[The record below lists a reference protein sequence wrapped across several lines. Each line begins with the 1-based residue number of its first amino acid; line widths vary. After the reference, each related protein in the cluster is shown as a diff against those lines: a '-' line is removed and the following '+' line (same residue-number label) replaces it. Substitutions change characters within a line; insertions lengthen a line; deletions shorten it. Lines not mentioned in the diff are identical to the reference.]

1 MKKLKLFVT
10 MMLITLAMTCI
21 CVVGVS
27 AGTAFAEETAT
38 ETTTEVT
45 TETEVVEGMTEK
57 DLSEYWES
65 FKQKISDSA
74 TWTSIGAGVLT
85 IISTSG
91 VIGYSFKKII
101 ALLLNKADKES
112 VKKEISDLK
121 EHIMSEYNTNNKMIA
136 ERLERTEN
144 NEEKFFAILSVFMLN
159 CKIPDCAKAE
169 IMALLTDIKKH
180 SGDISEIVEK
190 AQEAIENAQNEKMS
204 LEPPAPELE
213 KLLEEEKESNAEM
226 KLG

>member
-1 MKKLKLFVT
+1 MKKLKLYVT

-21 CVVGVS
+21 WGVGV
-27 AGTAFAEETAT
+27 GTAFAEETAT

-57 DLSEYWES
+57 HLSEYWES
-65 FKQKISDSA
+65 FKQTISDSA

-91 VIGYSFKKII
+91 VVGYAFKKII

-112 VKKEISDLK
+112 VKKEILDLQ

-136 ERLERTEN
+136 ERLEKTEN
-144 NEEKFFAILSVFMLN
+144 NEEKLFTILSVFMLN

-169 IMALLTDIKKH
+169 IMALLTDIKKY

-190 AQEAIENAQNEKMS
+190 VQEAIENAQNEKMS

>member
-10 MMLITLAMTCI
+10 MMLVTLAMTCI
-21 CVVGVS
+21 CVVGVGV
-27 AGTAFAEETAT
+27 GTAFAEETAT

-91 VIGYSFKKII
+91 IVGYAFKKII
-101 ALLLNKADKES
+101 ALLLDKADKES
-112 VKKEISDLK
+112 VKKEIVDLK
-121 EHIMSEYNTNNKMIA
+121 EHITSEYNTNNKMIA
-136 ERLERTEN
+136 ERLEKTEN
-144 NEEKFFAILSVFMLN
+144 NEEKLFAILSVFMLN

-169 IMALLTDIKKH
+169 IMSLLTGIKKYN
-180 SGDISEIVEK
+180 GDISEIVEK

-204 LEPPAPELE
+204 LEPPAPELD
-213 KLLEEEKESNAEM
+213 KLLEEEKGSNTGM
-226 KLG
+226 MLG

>member
-1 MKKLKLFVT
+1 MKKLKLYVT

-21 CVVGVS
+21 CGVGVV
-27 AGTAFAEETAT
+27 TAFAEETAT
-38 ETTTEVT
+38 ETTTEVI

-57 DLSEYWES
+57 HLSEYWES

-101 ALLLNKADKES
+101 AILLNKADKES
-112 VKKEISDLK
+112 VKKEISDLE
-121 EHIMSEYNTNNKMIA
+121 EHIMSEYNTNNKMIS
-136 ERLERTEN
+136 ERLENTEK
-144 NEEKFFAILSVFMLN
+144 NEEKLFAILSVFMLN

-169 IMALLTDIKKH
+169 IMAMLTDIKKY

>member
-21 CVVGVS
+21 CGLGF
-27 AGTAFAEETAT
+27 GTAFAEETAT

-45 TETEVVEGMTEK
+45 TETEVVEGMTEE
-57 DLSEYWES
+57 DLNEYWES
-65 FKQKISDSA
+65 FKKKISDSA

-91 VIGYSFKKII
+91 IVGYSLKKIL

-121 EHIMSEYNTNNKMIA
+121 EHIMGEYNTNNKMIA
-136 ERLERTEN
+136 DKLENTEK
-144 NEEKFFAILSVFMLN
+144 NEEKLFAILSVFMLN

-169 IMALLTDIKKH
+169 IMALLTDIKKY

-190 AQEAIENAQNEKMS
+190 AQEAIENAQNQKMS
-204 LEPPAPELE
+204 LESPAPELE
-213 KLLEEEKESNAEM
+213 KLLEEEKESNVEM

>member
-10 MMLITLAMTCI
+10 MMLITIATTCI
-21 CVVGVS
+21 WVLGVGV
-27 AGTAFAEETAT
+27 GTAFAEETAT
-38 ETTTEVT
+38 EIT
-45 TETEVVEGMTEK
+45 TEVVEGMTEE
-57 DLSEYWES
+57 DLNEYWES
-65 FKQKISDSA
+65 FKKKISDSA

-91 VIGYSFKKII
+91 IVGYSLKKIL

-121 EHIMSEYNTNNKMIA
+121 EHIMGEYNTNNKMIA
-136 ERLERTEN
+136 DKLENTEK
-144 NEEKFFAILSVFMLN
+144 NEEKLFAILSVFMLN

-169 IMALLTDIKKH
+169 IMALLTDIKKY

-190 AQEAIENAQNEKMS
+190 AQEAIENAQNQKMS
-204 LEPPAPELE
+204 LESPAPELE